1 MMILSVI
8 FSLSVLCAVFKAKQA
23 KSNGCLKQWRCF
35 TLTHICV
42 TCRDEFTRVLSYF
55 VPFHACSVF
64 MSSEDTSIHSMYAIA
79 HVLICSGIIDYFV
92 SDSGPVSI
100 SGGTSFGGISWSL
113 GAARFVFGIVRSLW
127 DLTGTSAAV
136 LPTCLSNCCAIRRFR
151 VPISWLRGFARPCGG
166 ASFRMLRRGPGDLLL
181 ISVMSGWAC

>member
-1 MMILSVI
+1 MAWRREADKRLSEAVTVLYTDACRLYASLAAMSLRGYYHILYH
-8 FSLSVLCAVFKAKQA
+8 FTHVL
-23 KSNGCLKQWRCF
+23 
-35 TLTHICV
+35 
-42 TCRDEFTRVLSYF
+42 
-55 VPFHACSVF
+55 PVF

-100 SGGTSFGGISWSL
+100 SGGTSFRGISWSL

-136 LPTCLSNCCAIRRFR
+136 LPMCLSNCGAIRRFR

-166 ASFRMLRRGPGDLLL
+166 ASFRRH
-181 ISVMSGWAC
+181 